1 MEQHR
6 QASAELNTVIEASR
20 ENSSNSIIVSS
31 RENSAQ
37 NLVRLDT
44 IKVKVDKAT
53 ALSGDK
59 TNYEIPRGA
68 ITEKVASDII
78 KLYMEGGRLRKSSVH
93 KLLQHAF
100 SKLKV
105 LPNTISLL
113 INQSS
118 FPSDSKPTDERIT
131 IVGDIHGRLLI

>member
-1 MEQHR
+1 MQQHR
-6 QASAELNTVIEASR
+6 QASAKLDTITEASR

-44 IKVKVDKAT
+44 IKIKVDKAT
-53 ALSGDK
+53 MLAGDR
-59 TNYEIPRGA
+59 TNYEIPSGV

-93 KLLQHAF
+93 KLLRHAF
-100 SKLKV
+100 AKLKD
-105 LPNTISLL
+105 LPNTITLS

-118 FPSDSKPTDERIT
+118 IPSGSKPTDERIT
-131 IVGDIHGRLLI
+131 IVGDIHGIL